1 MNQQGQPSVLTR
13 FFFSL
18 FLGIVAC
25 GMSFYVILFVSLA
38 VTALT
43 HRTNPASTPALQNNL
58 EHIVLPL
65 SLALGAVVFIFSMMR
80 WGKNKKKRENAESH
94 GVEYKKTAV

>member
-1 MNQQGQPSVLTR
+1 MNQQRQPSALAR

-43 HRTNPASTPALQNNL
+43 HRANPASTPTLQNNL
-58 EHIVLPL
+58 QHIVLPL
-65 SLALGAVVFIFSMMR
+65 SLTLGIVVFCLSMVR
-80 WGKNKKKRENAESH
+80 WGKKKSDNAESH
-94 GVEYKKTAV
+94 GAEYKKTAV